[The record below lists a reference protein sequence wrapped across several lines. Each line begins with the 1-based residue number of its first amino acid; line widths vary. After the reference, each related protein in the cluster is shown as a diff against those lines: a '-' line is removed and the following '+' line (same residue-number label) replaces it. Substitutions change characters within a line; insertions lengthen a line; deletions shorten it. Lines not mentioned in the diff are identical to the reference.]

1 MTLAS
6 FILYLNKVALLKI
19 QKKSYKLLVG
29 ACDGILITGSNLI
42 FCKYFSKNARTNS
55 FAWFLQKDYYQA
67 KKLMLT
73 IIKSYT

>member
-6 FILYLNKVALLKI
+6 FILYLNKVPLLKI

-42 FCKYFSKNARTNS
+42 FCKFFSKNARTNS
-55 FAWFLQKDYYQA
+55 FEWFLQKDCYQA
-67 KKLMLT
+67 KKLMLRM
-73 IIKSYT
+73 IKSYT